1 MHLSNRVALILLGL
15 FILGFGGQTVMAD
28 TVAFFGTRAE
38 YLPAPLTQG
47 SCITGMELHQEQ
59 TDGYSIGTSNFGSFE
74 TFGSACLNFPF
85 PLVIHDGVFTFVFE
99 DGDTLSGTWS
109 GTSSRVISP
118 AGRVLTTSDSYVVT
132 GGTGKFDG
140 AIGSFSDSGG
150 GTSTGV
156 TATQYYTFEGTISA
170 PGLVAVPEPGTVGL
184 LSTGAIGMMLK
195 FRRRTKRAEV

>member
-1 MHLSNRVALILLGL
+1 MHFSNRVALILLGL

-28 TVAFFGTRAE
+28 TVAFFGTRSE
-38 YLPAPLTQG
+38 FLPAPLAQD
-47 SCITGMELHQEQ
+47 SCSVGMELHQNQ
-59 TDGYSIGTSNFGSFE
+59 TDGFSIGTSNFGSFE
-74 TFGSACLNFPF
+74 TSGSACLDFPF
-85 PLVIHDGVFTFVFE
+85 PLNIHDGVFTFLFE

-118 AGRVLTTSDSYVVT
+118 AGRVLTTNDSYIVT

-156 TATQYYTFEGTISA
+156 AATQNFTFEGTITA

-184 LSTGAIGMMLK
+184 LSTGAIGLVLK
-195 FRRRTKRAEV
+195 FRRRTRRAEV